1 MTNFIPIFPLGVVV
15 YPGEKLNLH
24 VFEPRYKQ
32 LIVECHNQKKLFG
45 IPVVI
50 SELSK
55 IFDNGEMDIKTTG
68 HRTFRILEL
77 IKEVPDKLYS
87 GAIVSYPE
95 TYEQG
100 NPEVMQKVMN
110 NIRNLHGLLKISKEF
125 KKEDVKLKVYE
136 VAHHLGLT
144 IEEEYKLLML
154 HDERQR
160 QEYLKRHLAKVIPI
174 LAGMEQLKDKI
185 KQNGH
190 FKDLKGFDFSK

>member
-1 MTNFIPIFPLGVVV
+1 
-15 YPGEKLNLH
+15 
-24 VFEPRYKQ
+24 
-32 LIVECHNQKKLFG
+32 
-45 IPVVI
+45 
-50 SELSK
+50 
-55 IFDNGEMDIKTTG
+55 MDIKTTG

-174 LAGMEQLKDKI
+174 LAGIEQLKDKI

>member
-1 MTNFIPIFPLGVVV
+1 M
-15 YPGEKLNLH
+15 
-24 VFEPRYKQ
+24 
-32 LIVECHNQKKLFG
+32 
-45 IPVVI
+45 
-50 SELSK
+50 
-55 IFDNGEMDIKTTG
+55 
-68 HRTFRILEL
+68 
-77 IKEVPDKLYS
+77 PDKLYS